1 MLLSGFK
8 WLYEHSFTEP
18 YDLLRN
24 DIHLNIPTV
33 RAIEL
38 EKIREVAKGLTREH
52 SELCTYGLLYDASPT
67 AIDDYR
73 CEDCS
78 CGAEAYNSTLSDL
91 LKAIGGSE

>member
-33 RAIEL
+33 QAIEL
-38 EKIREVAKGLTREH
+38 EKIREEADKLCAKD
-52 SELCTYGLLYDASPT
+52 SAP
-67 AIDDYR
+67 DDYKI
-73 CEDCS
+73 
-78 CGAEAYNSTLSDL
+78 GISDL
-91 LKAIGGSE
+91 LKAIRGSK